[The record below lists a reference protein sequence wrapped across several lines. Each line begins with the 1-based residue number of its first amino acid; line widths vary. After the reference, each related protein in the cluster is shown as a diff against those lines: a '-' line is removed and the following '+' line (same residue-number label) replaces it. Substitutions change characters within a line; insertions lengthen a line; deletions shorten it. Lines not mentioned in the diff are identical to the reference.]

1 MGQNEPSQSLNWSH
15 AMCVTR
21 GTEGTSKD
29 DVTADVLKPPSF
41 AQGVGS
47 SVPPGEVES
56 VRLDDVV
63 VSSDF

>member
-1 MGQNEPSQSLNWSH
+1 
-15 AMCVTR
+15 MCVTR